1 MSSSLLL
8 LLLLSAFF
16 SASESALLSSSYA
29 KIKASNNKIA
39 IKLKEKEDEVLISIV
54 IWNNIVNVLI
64 SILVGNYVTELF
76 GSFSLGLATAI
87 ATFLLVTFGEILP
100 KSIAVNLK
108 ESFIL
113 RIAPILYF
121 FHIIISPISK
131 VYLFIVRKITKGGSI
146 RYTEEELK
154 VILDMAYLK
163 DFERKIVQRA
173 LELDS
178 KTVADILIP
187 KDDVVMISESESLG
201 TALELM
207 KKTKYSKLIT
217 YNGDK
222 NNVTGYISLKDVIEH
237 LNNLNKKVKEVKRSI
252 LFVPE
257 YMKVLDLIDLF
268 KRSRIPIAA
277 VVDEYGNFLG
287 IVTLTDTLEEVF
299 GELREVG
306 ETVKQDIVVRG
317 KEIIVD
323 GDVTIDDLNTKYN
336 LKLPKNESY
345 NTIAGLILYHLKRI
359 PRKGERIN
367 INNCEIV
374 IEDVDN
380 KRIKK
385 VRIIFKGK

>member
-1 MSSSLLL
+1 MSSLLF

-39 IKLKEKEDEVLISIV
+39 IKLKEKEDEVLVSIV

-64 SILVGNYVTELF
+64 SILIGNYVTKIF

-87 ATFLLVTFGEILP
+87 ATFLLVTFGEIFP

-113 RIAPILYF
+113 KVAPILYF

-131 VYLFIVRKITKGGSI
+131 VYLYIVKKITKGKSI

-154 VILDMAYLK
+154 VILDFSMLK
-163 DFERKIVQRA
+163 DFERRIVQRA

-187 KDDVVMISESESLG
+187 KDDVVMISESESLN

-237 LNNLNKKVKEVKRSI
+237 LGNLNKKVREVKRDI

-306 ETVKQDIVVRG
+306 ETVKQDVIVKE

-380 KRIKK
+380 KRVKK